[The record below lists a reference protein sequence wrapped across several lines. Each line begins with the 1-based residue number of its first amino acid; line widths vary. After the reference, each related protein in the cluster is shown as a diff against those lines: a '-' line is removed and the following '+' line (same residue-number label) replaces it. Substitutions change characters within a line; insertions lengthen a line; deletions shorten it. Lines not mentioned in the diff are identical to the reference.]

1 MNGTGTSSNAPSAG
15 SKKTDSLSKSDSAAI
30 KAAQKAY
37 NEAKA
42 KGDTANMNKAH
53 AEAEAIR
60 NKNGYSGGDDGSKV
74 IEKSN
79 KDVSKNLKD
88 NSKNIEKNSDT
99 HEDNTKATEDNTK
112 QLAKGIN
119 VNVSVSGGGSSRG
132 GRSSGGS
139 GGSEPVSGKKYASVS
154 NSDSSGGYTYSKGSD
169 GLVHV
174 KDKSGKTVGKYAK
187 GGLNLPADIYN
198 VNEKGDEIVLD
209 KPDEGNWIRINTGGS
224 VIPHYAAK
232 NMWEFGANPKM
243 FLSDTLDSLNM
254 KSQMI
259 YMAGSGET
267 KTIVEN
273 HFHDMHIHDV
283 KDANEFVQQL
293 STLPAYAEQHCTS
306 RTRNIHTM

>member
-1 MNGTGTSSNAPSAG
+1 M
-15 SKKTDSLSKSDSAAI
+15 
-30 KAAQKAY
+30 
-37 NEAKA
+37 
-42 KGDTANMNKAH
+42 
-53 AEAEAIR
+53 
-60 NKNGYSGGDDGSKV
+60 
-74 IEKSN
+74 
-79 KDVSKNLKD
+79 
-88 NSKNIEKNSDT
+88 
-99 HEDNTKATEDNTK
+99 
-112 QLAKGIN
+112 
-119 VNVSVSGGGSSRG
+119 
-132 GRSSGGS
+132 
-139 GGSEPVSGKKYASVS
+139 
-154 NSDSSGGYTYSKGSD
+154 
-169 GLVHV
+169 
-174 KDKSGKTVGKYAK
+174 
-187 GGLNLPADIYN
+187 NLPADIYN